1 MLIGIHDLNWC
12 IPKYVNAKTEQ
23 FNTIK
28 GETIATNKLV
38 ASILGAVFRFY

>member
-1 MLIGIHDLNWC
+1 MLIGIHDLVHSESN
-12 IPKYVNAKTEQ
+12 VNIKIEQ